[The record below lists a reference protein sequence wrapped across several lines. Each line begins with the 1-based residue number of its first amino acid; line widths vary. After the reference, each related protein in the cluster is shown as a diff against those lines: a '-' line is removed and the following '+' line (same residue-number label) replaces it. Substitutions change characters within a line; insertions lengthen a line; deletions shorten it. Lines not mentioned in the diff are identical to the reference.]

1 MNEEQIFKQV
11 DMVRQSTLKEME
23 GLSEEQ
29 ADQIPEGFRNNIR
42 WNLAHIYVTQNI
54 LLSDYGGK
62 NIETPS
68 RDLEMFAPGTKPAD
82 WEEEAPTLEEIKK
95 QLEDQPAKL
104 KEALSGQMDDEAKEA
119 FMSLPTVGEILNFT
133 LYHEGA
139 HVGIVKAIKKIQ
151 NGSE

>member
-11 DMVRQSTLKEME
+11 EMVRQSTLKEME
-23 GLSEEQ
+23 GISEEQ
-29 ADQIPEGFRNNIR
+29 ADQIPDGFRNNIR

-54 LLSDYGGK
+54 LLSDFGGK
-62 NIETPS
+62 DIETSS
-68 RDLEMFAPGTKPAD
+68 RNLELFAPGTKPAD
-82 WEEEAPTLEEIKK
+82 WEKEAPTLEEIKN

-119 FMSLPTVGEILNFT
+119 FMSLPTIGEILNFT

-139 HVGIVKAIKKIQ
+139 HVGIIKAIKKIQ
-151 NGSE
+151 SGSE

>member
-23 GLSEEQ
+23 GISEEQ
-29 ADQIPEGFRNNIR
+29 ADQIPDGFRNNIR

-62 NIETPS
+62 DIETPS

-82 WEEEAPTLEEIKK
+82 WEREAPSLEEIKQ
-95 QLEDQPAKL
+95 QLKEQPDKL
-104 KEALSGQMDDEAKEA
+104 KEALSGQMGDEAKEA

-139 HVGIVKAIKKIQ
+139 HVGIIKAIKKIQ
-151 NGSE
+151 SGSE

>member
-23 GLSEEQ
+23 GISEEQ
-29 ADQIPEGFRNNIR
+29 ADQIPDGFRNNIR
-42 WNLAHIYVTQNI
+42 WNLAHIYVTQNM
-54 LLSDYGGK
+54 LLSNYGGK
-62 NIETPS
+62 NIETPT

-82 WEEEAPTLEEIKK
+82 WEGEAPSLEEIKQ
-95 QLEDQPAKL
+95 QLEDQPVKL
-104 KEALSGQMDDEAKEA
+104 KETLSGQMDDEAEEA

-139 HVGIVKAIKKIQ
+139 HVGIIKAIKKIQ
-151 NGSE
+151 SSTE

>member
-23 GLSEEQ
+23 GVSEEQ
-29 ADQIPEGFRNNIR
+29 ADQIPDGFRNNIR

-62 NIETPS
+62 NIETS
-68 RDLEMFAPGTKPAD
+68 ARDLEMFAPGTKPAD
-82 WEEEAPTLEEIKK
+82 WEREAPTLEEIKQ
-95 QLEDQPAKL
+95 QLTEQTDKL
-104 KEALSGQMDDEAKEA
+104 KEVLSGQMDDEAKEA

-133 LYHEGA
+133 LHHEGVHA
-139 HVGIVKAIKKIQ
+139 GIIKAIKKIQ
-151 NGSE
+151 SGSE

>member
-11 DMVRQSTLKEME
+11 DMVRKSTLKEME
-23 GLSEEQ
+23 GLSEKQ

-62 NIETPS
+62 DIETPS
-68 RDLEMFAPGTKPAD
+68 RDLELFAPGTKPAD
-82 WEEEAPTLEEIKK
+82 WEKEAPSLEEIKQ

-104 KEALSGQMDDEAKEA
+104 KAALSGQMDDEAKEA

>member
-11 DMVRQSTLKEME
+11 EMVRESTLKEME
-23 GLSEEQ
+23 GISEEQ

-54 LLSDYGGK
+54 LLSDFGGK

-68 RDLEMFAPGTKPAD
+68 KDLEMFAPGTKPAD
-82 WEEEAPTLEEIKK
+82 WEGEAPTLEEIKQ
-95 QLEDQPAKL
+95 QLKDQPDKL

-139 HVGIVKAIKKIQ
+139 HVGIIKAIKKIQ
-151 NGSE
+151 NGS

>member
-11 DMVRQSTLKEME
+11 DMIRQSTLKEME
-23 GLSEEQ
+23 GISEEQ
-29 ADQIPEGFRNNIR
+29 ADQIPDGFRNNIR

-68 RDLEMFAPGTKPAD
+68 RDLEMFAPATKPAD
-82 WEEEAPTLEEIKK
+82 WEGEAPTLEEIKQ
-95 QLEDQPAKL
+95 QLEEQPAKL
-104 KEALSGQMDDEAKEA
+104 KETLSGQMDDEAEEA
-119 FMSLPTVGEILNFT
+119 FMTLPTVGEILNFT

-151 NGSE
+151 SGSE